1 MRTYCAAN
9 KPGGMGEHPVSRL
22 MAETVIDALK
32 VIQIDLNNGKR
43 LSLLMA
49 ALYQY
54 ARPLKQCATVIQHKH
69 IADHL
74 ADNNP

>member
-1 MRTYCAAN
+1 
-9 KPGGMGEHPVSRL
+9 MGEHPVSRL

-54 ARPLKQCATVIQHKH
+54 ARPSNNAPRLYSRVKDRAGPA
-69 IADHL
+69 IAGNF
-74 ADNNP
+74 AAQTYC